1 MPCEMSYIFLSFI
14 RTTIVVLGSF
24 LDTFQKIAD
33 AASNTKG
40 NLYFTSN
47 IPIAKGSVIF
57 LPIIGRQIYLIIVS
71 QKYLSFYD
79 SMRNWTNFETGR
91 SHISFKM
98 DVIIVYD
105 QEAIYYRSK
114 VQPPVYEINFFLLIL
129 YFTHRTTI
137 ILQSFSFSSFSV
149 QFEVKQV
156 YKYSNICLAETINLH
171 P

>member
-1 MPCEMSYIFLSFI
+1 MKCHTIFYLFI

-57 LPIIGRQIYLIIVS
+57 GRQIYLIIVS

-137 ILQSFSFSSFSV
+137 ILQLFSSSSFSL
-149 QFEVKQV
+149 QFEVNQV

>member
-1 MPCEMSYIFLSFI
+1 MSCEMSYYFYLFI

-47 IPIAKGSVIF
+47 IPIAKG
-57 LPIIGRQIYLIIVS
+57 GRQIYLIIVS

-79 SMRNWTNFETGR
+79 SMRNWANFETGR

-137 ILQSFSFSSFSV
+137 ILQLFASSSFSL
-149 QFEVKQV
+149 QFEVNQV

>member
-1 MPCEMSYIFLSFI
+1 MSYIFLSFI

-47 IPIAKGSVIF
+47 IPIAKGSV
-57 LPIIGRQIYLIIVS
+57 IGRQIYLIIVS

-137 ILQSFSFSSFSV
+137 ILQLFSSSSFSL
-149 QFEVKQV
+149 QFEVNQV

>member
-1 MPCEMSYIFLSFI
+1 MPCEMSYYFYLFI

-47 IPIAKGSVIF
+47 IPIAKGSVISRWDNSKICI
-57 LPIIGRQIYLIIVS
+57 LLW
-71 QKYLSFYD
+71 FYD
-79 SMRNWTNFETGR
+79 KLDQLRNRQKSYFLQNGCYHCLWLGSYILPFQSSTSCLRNKVSSCDPIFY
-91 SHISFKM
+91 SSYNNNPS
-98 DVIIVYD
+98 IIF
-105 QEAIYYRSK
+105 IFL
-114 VQPPVYEINFFLLIL
+114 FFFVVWGI
-129 YFTHRTTI
+129 
-137 ILQSFSFSSFSV
+137 
-149 QFEVKQV
+149 QV